1 MRSLLLVVFLLFSC
15 SGKKPPVVANG
26 VLDLSWWNFKK
37 NGTLKIKGPWK
48 KSISKSEKKI
58 NPQYTLKIKGVKE
71 KELGIFSEGKNLGY
85 SLFKVEK
92 KSVTKIFNVINEYK
106 KVRNSFSVNDDFSFL
121 IHVFNDNNQLP
132 VLILGSKKEIY
143 KNYDYLYFLN
153 IFAAGILFC
162 SFLYNLVF
170 YYQRKDKVNLYAA
183 SFSGLFFLRLF
194 VENSWIFSEPSDLI
208 YELKLK
214 LDILT
219 FIFIS
224 PILLNL
230 ANEVFSGQFKKF
242 KGVVYYPSFLFL
254 PIVIFFTGRIYNE
267 PYFLIVFKGIIGLVS
282 FYILIKNIEFVLKGF
297 PFSKIVL
304 ISSGLLAISAILD
317 YPTFYVFCLVQFV
330 LTQTFLKNLKVIK
343 LENGNKELEMRQNIM
358 LELQKTLQIQTEKN
372 NELID
377 IEKKKLEKNKREING
392 LLDHMET
399 ALFCIGPKFE
409 VFSPVSKYTQN
420 IFGENIIGK
429 NVLDFLFFNIRR
441 GTKSYSDML
450 TVFAIIYGSD
460 EIQYFGLEDNLPK
473 TVTLPDKDNI
483 KGKILKLSYAPFYD
497 EEGLVEKILCMAIDV
512 TESEKH
518 LKNAEEDQ
526 ENYKFMTEIIEIEN
540 KEEIAKKLEYFIKK
554 DFEIL
559 EDFVSPMSDTY
570 NADYFHSNLQKAIKE
585 VKINIKG
592 LKNLEL
598 LFDKYLYS
606 LEKFNKVSYY
616 GINPQNE
623 GASTICDIL
632 DTLLKYADCLNRFT
646 DVNLNFNF
654 SYNDLIL
661 EKVQDIEKI
670 YKNLFEYGFLVKD
683 INNLEVDNI
692 QKILSRAQLYP
703 DFEKTIGLIQQRSRH
718 VSFLFKGIMESNL
731 SAIYDNVSL
740 QVQQV
745 PDRTRLTEFVFQ
757 HNLLETY
764 KLILEENRGLED
776 HLQQKGK
783 K

>member
-1 MRSLLLVVFLLFSC
+1 MLVLFLLFSC
-15 SGKKPPVVANG
+15 SGKNPPIVFNG
-26 VLDLSWWNFKK
+26 VLDLTGWNFKK
-37 NGTLKIKGPWK
+37 DGAIKIKGPWK
-48 KSISKSEKKI
+48 KSIEKSGH
-58 NPQYTLKIKGVKE
+58 YTLKIKGVNE
-71 KELGIFSEGKNLGY
+71 KELGVSSEERHFSLN
-85 SLFKVEK
+85 KVEK
-92 KSVTKIFNVINEYK
+92 ESVTKIFSVKTYK
-106 KVRNSFSVNDDFSFL
+106 KVRKTFPVNNDFSFQMN
-121 IHVFNDNNQLP
+121 VPNEGDLP
-132 VLILGSKKEIY
+132 VLILGAKKETY
-143 KNYDYLYFLN
+143 KNFD
-153 IFAAGILFC
+153 IFVAGILFC
-162 SFLYNLVF
+162 SFLYNLIF
-170 YYQRKDKVNLYAA
+170 CYQRKDKVNLYVAI
-183 SFSGLFFLRLF
+183 FSGLFSLRLF
-194 VENSWIFSEPSDLI
+194 VENTDLI
-208 YELKLK
+208 FELKLK

-219 FIFIS
+219 FVFIS

-230 ANEVFSGQFKKF
+230 ANEVFSGEFKKF
-242 KGVVYYPSFLFL
+242 RNVIYYPSFLFL
-254 PIVIFFTGRIYNE
+254 PVVFTEGVYTE
-267 PYFLIVFKGIIGLVS
+267 PYFLIVFKLIIALVS

-297 PFSKIVL
+297 PFSKIIL
-304 ISSGLLAISAILD
+304 ISSGFLALSAVLD
-317 YPTFYVFCLVQFV
+317 YPIFYTFCLVQFV
-330 LTQTFLKNLKVIK
+330 LILTFLQNLKIIK
-343 LENGNKELEMRQNIM
+343 LENGTKELEMRHNIM
-358 LELQKTLQIQTEKN
+358 LELQKTIEIQTEKN
-372 NELID
+372 NELIT

-392 LLDHMET
+392 LLEHMGT

-420 IFGENIIGK
+420 IFGEDILGK
-429 NVLDFLFFNIRR
+429 SVLDFLFFNIRK

-450 TVFAIIYGSD
+450 TVFAIVYGSD

-473 TVTLPDKDNI
+473 SVTLPDKNNV

-497 EEGLVEKILCMAIDV
+497 EEGLVEKILCMANDV

-526 ENYKFMTEIIEIEN
+526 ENYKFMTEIMDIEN

-554 DFEIL
+554 DFKIL

-570 NADYFHSNLQKAIKE
+570 SADYFYSCLKNAIKE
-585 VKINIKG
+585 VKVNIKG
-592 LKNLEL
+592 LKNLEV

-632 DTLLKYADCLNRFT
+632 DTLLKYADCLNRFI
-646 DVNLNFNF
+646 DVDLNFNF

-661 EKVQDIEKI
+661 EKVHDIEKI
-670 YKNLFEYGFLVKD
+670 YKNLFEYAFLVKD
-683 INNLEVDNI
+683 INNFEADNI

-718 VSFLFKGIMESNL
+718 VSFLFKGIMESEL
-731 SAIYDNVSL
+731 SALYDNVSL

-764 KLILEENRGLED
+764 KLILEENRGLEV
-776 HLQQKGK
+776 HLQQKEK